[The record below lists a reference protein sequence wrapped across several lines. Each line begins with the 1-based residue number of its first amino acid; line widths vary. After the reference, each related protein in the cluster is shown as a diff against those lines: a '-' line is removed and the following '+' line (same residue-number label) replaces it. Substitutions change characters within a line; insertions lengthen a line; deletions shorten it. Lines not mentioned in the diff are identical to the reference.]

1 MSSDAPLFLT
11 HAIAKTDSLATIA
24 VKYGVTIRDVK
35 RANGGM
41 ITDATLHARAS
52 VRIPRTALAEGA
64 PLPGGGGLT
73 GAARPKTGS
82 AALEEMREYYGTTT
96 TIGRSSADVPGKK
109 TSRSAYGAEDGPR
122 ETRAFTGGTQTA
134 TKLTREVRS
143 GAAPNEAPPRMGG
156 CGETNIAASGGGVSA
171 LTFQSRERALM
182 SPPTT
187 RTAAGTAA
195 PVRKSAHASHASSSS
210 FLFPAVSV
218 GSRSGSGASKT
229 VAGLLEKFRNGVS
242 SLAADAGASASF
254 ARPIASASER
264 KRETPR
270 VEFAERKGKGD

>member
-1 MSSDAPLFLT
+1 ML
-11 HAIAKTDSLATIA
+11 
-24 VKYGVTIRDVK
+24 G
-35 RANGGM
+35 
-41 ITDATLHARAS
+41 
-52 VRIPRTALAEGA
+52 
-64 PLPGGGGLT
+64 
-73 GAARPKTGS
+73 
-82 AALEEMREYYGTTT
+82 
-96 TIGRSSADVPGKK
+96 
-109 TSRSAYGAEDGPR
+109 
-122 ETRAFTGGTQTA
+122 
-134 TKLTREVRS
+134 
-143 GAAPNEAPPRMGG
+143 
-156 CGETNIAASGGGVSA
+156 GETNIAASGGGVSA
-171 LTFQSRERALM
+171 LTFQSRDRALM

-195 PVRKSAHASHASSSS
+195 PVRKPAHASHVSSSS